1 VKPDKIGLVQFWWFT
16 KNRLNKFENFKFLRI
31 FAIKTLKN
39 SLHLNNFGQ
48 NRIPKYIAFRPKKIE
63 EGVADVKIEKIVSTG
78 SF

>member
-1 VKPDKIGLVQFWWFT
+1 
-16 KNRLNKFENFKFLRI
+16 LRI